1 MLPCKGERRGQGEWH
16 ATRIKCQKSAGVS
29 VAHTPCCEN
38 TDAEAI
44 NFCHLLAR
52 VGDKYLHSAIL
63 PSVSLT
69 SNGDNLGSWLSG
81 FATEM
86 WE

>member
-1 MLPCKGERRGQGEWH
+1 MLPRKGERRGQGEWR
-16 ATRIKCQKSAGVS
+16 ATRIKCQKSAGMS
-29 VAHTPCCEN
+29 MAHTPCCEN

>member
-1 MLPCKGERRGQGEWH
+1 MSETH
-16 ATRIKCQKSAGVS
+16 V
-29 VAHTPCCEN
+29 PCCEN

-52 VGDKYLHSAIL
+52 VGDKYLQSAFL

-69 SNGDNLGSWLSG
+69 ANGDDLGSLLSG
-81 FATEM
+81 FAATETWRM
-86 WE
+86 KFILMSTTVNTVFNLK